1 MKKLILVPF
10 VLLLFALPSFAQT
23 TQSITWQYLNTP
35 LATVN
40 TYQQNLKI
48 NTGTNNVITPTCVTS
63 GVNTNCSIPV
73 PSPIVLKT
81 GDTVVVT
88 ASVNGQSASGSL
100 TVGPGPTQPVTIT
113 ITITV
118 Q

>member
-1 MKKLILVPF
+1 MRKFLLIG
-10 VLLLFALPSFAQT
+10 LLLLIPASAHAQT
-23 TQSITWQYLNTP
+23 QQTLTWQYLNTP

-48 NTGTNNVITPTCVTS
+48 NTGANNIITPTCVAS
-63 GVNTNCSIPV
+63 GVNTNCLFPI
-73 PSPIVLKT
+73 PSPTVLKT
-81 GDTVVVT
+81 GDTIVVT
-88 ASVNGQSASGSL
+88 ASVNGQSSSGSL
-100 TVGPGPTQPVTIT
+100 TVGPGPTQPTTIT